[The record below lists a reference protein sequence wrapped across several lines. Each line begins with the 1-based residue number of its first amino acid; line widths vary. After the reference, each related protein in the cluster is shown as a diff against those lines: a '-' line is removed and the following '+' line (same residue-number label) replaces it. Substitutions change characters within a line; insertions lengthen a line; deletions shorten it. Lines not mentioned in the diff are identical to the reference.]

1 LDDALLVIGMSNRKP
16 ETIAVSAGRMSAEHF
31 GTVNTPI
38 YRTSTIVHPDMASL
52 KAEHKSRYAY
62 GRLGTPTT
70 ESFEKAVAELEG
82 AARTVSVPSGL
93 NAITT
98 AILSIVSTGDHV
110 LMVDSVYGPTRRFC
124 NGVLKRMGVETTYYD
139 PLIGAGISDMF
150 RPNTKA
156 VFCESPGSL
165 TFEVQDVPIIAEM
178 AHARGAS
185 VLMDNTWAT
194 PIYFPALSRGVDLSI
209 QAATKYIGGHS
220 DVMMGT
226 ISANESHAKRI
237 ETYVHDLGLYASADD
252 CFLALRGLRTLP
264 VRLARHWGNGLTLA
278 RWLLGRPE
286 VARVLHPA
294 LEADPGHTLW
304 KRDFSGACG
313 LFGVVL
319 KPVSQPA
326 LAAFMDGLKHFGLG
340 YSWGGYESLII
351 PAEFVRTARPFN
363 AEGPVIRIHAG
374 LEDAG
379 DLIADLE
386 SGFARMSAA

>member
-1 LDDALLVIGMSNRKP
+1 MAPKKP

-31 GTVNTPI
+31 GTVNTPV
-38 YRTSTIVHPDMASL
+38 YRTSTILHRDFASL
-52 KAEHKSRYAY
+52 KSEVSGGAAPRYAY
-62 GRLGTPTT
+62 GRIGTPTT
-70 ESFEKAVAELEG
+70 ESFERAVAELEG

-98 AILSIVSTGDHV
+98 AILSVVSAGDHV
-110 LMVDSVYGPTRRFC
+110 LMVDSAYGPARRFC
-124 NGVLKRMGVETTYYD
+124 NGVLKRLGVETTYYD
-139 PLIGAGISDMF
+139 PLIGAGIETLL
-150 RPNTKA
+150 RPNTKV

-165 TFEVQDVPIIAEM
+165 TFEVQDIPAIADV
-178 AHARGAS
+178 AHARGAA

-194 PIYFPALSRGVDLSI
+194 PIYFPALQRGVDLSI

-226 ISANESHAKRI
+226 ISTTEAYAKRL
-237 ETYVHDLGLYASADD
+237 ETFVHDLGLYASADD

-278 RWLLGRPE
+278 RWLADRPE
-286 VARVLHPA
+286 VERVLHPA
-294 LEADPGHTLW
+294 LESDPGHKLW
-304 KRDFSGACG
+304 KRDFKGACG

-319 KPVSQPA
+319 KPVSEDG
-326 LAAFMDGLKHFGLG
+326 LAAFMNGLQHFGLG

-351 PAEFVRTARPFN
+351 PAHFTRTVRKLA
-363 AEGPVIRIHAG
+363 AGGPVIRIHAG
-374 LEDAG
+374 LEDTG

-386 SGFARMSAA
+386 AGLARMRTAA